1 MKRSTDRILTTHAG
15 SLPRPDDLREMIA
28 AKDEGQPYDPEALA
42 HRVQRAVTDV
52 VQMQVQSG
60 INIINDGEESKRSF
74 STYARE
80 RLSGYEERPP
90 TPEELPSMISG
101 RDMQEFPEYF
111 ASRGGF
117 GGAGANARQVFCNGP
132 LKYIGQAAVQADID
146 HFKAALQGV
155 QAQETFLP
163 AIAPGTIEHW
173 MRNRYYPTDEAYLS
187 AIADAMH
194 EEYRAIVDA
203 GFLLQIDDPDLGD
216 AWQIHPDLSVPEYRK
231 FAELRVDALNHALR
245 GIPVD
250 RVRLHVC
257 WGSYHGPHLF
267 DIPLRDIVDLILKV
281 NAEGYSIEA
290 SNPRHAHEWRV
301 WKEVKLPEGKV
312 LIPGVVGHA
321 SDFIEHPELVA
332 ERLLKYA
339 RLVGRENVI
348 AGTDCGLGTRVGYP
362 KIAWAKFQ
370 AMAVG
375 ARLASRELWGR

>member
-1 MKRSTDRILTTHAG
+1 
-15 SLPRPDDLREMIA
+15 
-28 AKDEGQPYDPEALA
+28 
-42 HRVQRAVTDV
+42 
-52 VQMQVQSG
+52 MQVESG
-60 INIINDGEESKRSF
+60 IDVINDGEESKRSF

-111 ASRGGF
+111 ATRGGF

-155 QAQETFLP
+155 QAEETFLP

-290 SNPRHAHEWRV
+290 SNPRHDHEWRV
-301 WKEVKLPEGKV
+301 WEEVKLPDGKV

-332 ERLLKYA
+332 ERLLKYGK
-339 RLVGRENVI
+339 LVGRENVI
-348 AGTDCGLGTRVGYP
+348 AGTDCGLGTRVGHP

-370 AMAVG
+370 AMAEG